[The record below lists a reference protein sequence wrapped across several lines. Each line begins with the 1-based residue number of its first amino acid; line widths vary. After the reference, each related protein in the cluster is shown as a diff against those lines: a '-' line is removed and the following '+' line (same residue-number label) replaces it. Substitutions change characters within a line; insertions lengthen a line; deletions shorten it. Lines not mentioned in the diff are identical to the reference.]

1 MYTNAGFIQIFE
13 SIQTLKNAETKLLY
27 GALQT
32 YKQVK
37 IQFTSKALV
46 VALKKKT

>member
-1 MYTNAGFIQIFE
+1 MQE
-13 SIQTLKNAETKLLY
+13 QLY

-37 IQFTSKALV
+37 IEFTSKALV